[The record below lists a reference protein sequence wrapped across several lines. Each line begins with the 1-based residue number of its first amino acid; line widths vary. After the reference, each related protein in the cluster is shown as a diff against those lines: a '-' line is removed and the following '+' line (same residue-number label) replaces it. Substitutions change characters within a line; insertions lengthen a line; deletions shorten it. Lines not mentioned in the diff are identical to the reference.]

1 MGFAMYLLIYRGTKH
16 LFSFYINSARKKIVI
31 GGSEGDILFPQELQ
45 SCELVMRK
53 EFNFEKKDY
62 SWCLYPTAGE
72 FKLNGKN
79 ISGGEIFEDS
89 DVFSLQDFSFSFS
102 SNHLPMDSYSW
113 EKGCLIA
120 KKEFSNE
127 EIIISLNGISKT
139 IFLSAFD
146 GPLFQKSIVLAFGYD
161 DKNVPKYW
169 PNYQDKIQNFGFLE
183 EHKDELLYGDILSL
197 TYSGEESWINST
209 ETYYGSGSYCWISP
223 RTTIIDIEIIES
235 TIVSFAFDNLGRLLP
250 IDQNIVIQSYDTK
263 NCPNSINNGLVAF
276 NADGSLIE
284 LNKNEGQIIYGSCSQ
299 YNIQDTKEYRVHAF
313 YTYYPR

>member
-1 MGFAMYLLIYRGTKH
+1 MLIKKFLSFFVVLLPLVSCSNQTSS
-16 LFSFYINSARKKIVI
+16 FSSDSQPSSKDNLLELPFVFDEIGNKDQYYILTNVKY
-31 GGSEGDILFPQELQ
+31 
-45 SCELVMRK
+45 
-53 EFNFEKKDY
+53 NF
-62 SWCLYPTAGE
+62 
-72 FKLNGKN
+72 
-79 ISGGEIFEDS
+79 
-89 DVFSLQDFSFSFS
+89 DFSFSFS

-250 IDQNIVIQSYDTK
+250 IDQNIVIQSYDMK

-284 LNKNEGQIIYGSCSQ
+284 LNKIEGQIIYGSCSQ

>member
-1 MGFAMYLLIYRGTKH
+1 MLI
-16 LFSFYINSARKKIVI
+16 KKILSFFVVLLPLVSCSNQTSSFSSDSQPSSKDNLLELPFVFDEI
-31 GGSEGDILFPQELQ
+31 GNKDQYYILTY
-45 SCELVMRK
+45 VK
-53 EFNFEKKDY
+53 YNF
-62 SWCLYPTAGE
+62 
-72 FKLNGKN
+72 
-79 ISGGEIFEDS
+79 
-89 DVFSLQDFSFSFS
+89 DFSFSFS

-235 TIVSFAFDNLGRLLP
+235 TIVSFAFDDLGRLLP
-250 IDQNIVIQSYDTK
+250 IDQNIVIQSYDMK

-284 LNKNEGQIIYGSCSQ
+284 LNKIEGQIIYGSCSQ

>member
-1 MGFAMYLLIYRGTKH
+1 MLIKKFLSFFVVLLPLVSCSNQTSS
-16 LFSFYINSARKKIVI
+16 FSSDSQPSNKDNLLELPFVFDEIGNKDQYYILTNVKY
-31 GGSEGDILFPQELQ
+31 
-45 SCELVMRK
+45 
-53 EFNFEKKDY
+53 NF
-62 SWCLYPTAGE
+62 
-72 FKLNGKN
+72 
-79 ISGGEIFEDS
+79 
-89 DVFSLQDFSFSFS
+89 DFSFSFS

-139 IFLSAFD
+139 IFLTAFD

-250 IDQNIVIQSYDTK
+250 IDQNIVIQSYDMK

-284 LNKNEGQIIYGSCSQ
+284 LNKIEGQIIYGSCSQ